1 MSRFSNMKLRTKIAV
16 GATLGAAVLGG
27 GGMLA
32 FAYFTSTGAGT
43 GNATVGSAS
52 HWTVAAAAPTGP
64 ALLPGFGTDT
74 VTYTVTNPS
83 SGHQGFNTTTAAL
96 TTDANGGVY
105 DTVNHQYVDGC
116 LATWFTVVNTAPAAA
131 DVPGGNS
138 VSGSLTISLNNVNSA
153 QDACQGLNPQV
164 TISAS

>member
-1 MSRFSNMKLRTKIAV
+1 MSRFSDMKLRTKIAV

-32 FAYFTSTGAGT
+32 FAYFTSTGSGT

-52 HWTVAAAAPTGP
+52 NWSVVAAAPTGG

-74 VTYTVTNPS
+74 VGYTVKNVS
-83 SGHQGFNTTTAAL
+83 SGHQGFTTTTAAL

-105 DTVNHQYVDGC
+105 DTVQAKFVDGC
-116 LATWFTVVNTAPAAA
+116 LASWFTVTNTPPAAA
-131 DVPGGNS
+131 DLANNGT
-138 VSGSLTISLNNVNSA
+138 VSGSLTISLNDAAANQN
-153 QDACQGLNPQV
+153 ACQGLSPQV
-164 TISAS
+164 TINAS